1 MKSVAIAISPRERLN
16 QTDKFIFDKID
27 TDHRNLMDVYR
38 GKTLTDEEASYIV
51 EEFNE
56 IQKRLRDLYSNYP
69 ELKSIMPEG
78 IDEADEV
85 VGEEYELDDPR
96 F

>member
-1 MKSVAIAISPRERLN
+1 MNTNSISPRAILS
-16 QTDKFIFDKID
+16 QLDKLVFDKID
-27 TDHRNLMDVYR
+27 DDHRNLMNDYR
-38 GKTLTDEEASYIV
+38 GKTLSDEEASYIV

>member
-1 MKSVAIAISPRERLN
+1 MNTNSISPRAILS
-16 QTDKFIFDKID
+16 QLDKLVFDKID
-27 TDHRNLMDVYR
+27 DDHRNLMNDYR
-38 GKTLTDEEASYIV
+38 GKTLSDEEASYIV

-78 IDEADEV
+78 IDETDEV
-85 VGEEYELDDPR
+85 VGEEYELNDPR

>member
-1 MKSVAIAISPRERLN
+1 MKAVAISPRERLS
-16 QTDKFIFDKID
+16 QIDRFVFDKID
-27 TDHRNLMDVYR
+27 ADHRSLMDAYR

-56 IQKRLRDLYSNYP
+56 IQKRLRDLYSKYP

-78 IDEADEV
+78 IDETDEV